1 LKELRADKRVSVL
14 FYLLAAY
21 IFLQFI
27 WWAYL
32 LIELNLELYA
42 SETAQVRNKKI
53 LMVLGEGAV
62 FFSILIAG
70 LIISR
75 NSIKK
80 EISLIRQQRNFLLSI
95 THELKTPISAI
106 RLCLETLSKHPD
118 LDHEKRIT
126 LQGNALANTS
136 RLNELIDNVLLAT
149 RIESGENVLT
159 AEWTNISELTNR
171 ILSRFN
177 GESNSRINRNIEDGI
192 SLKVDP
198 SAYDSILTNLI
209 ENALKYGGDNPTT
222 VLLKSADSRAILSI
236 SDEGPG
242 ISDEVKKKVFTKFY
256 RAQNEETRSQ
266 KGTGLGLYIVKE
278 LVELHRGKISIENNP
293 KNGALFQVEFPLQ
306 KN

>member
-1 LKELRADKRVSVL
+1 
-14 FYLLAAY
+14 
-21 IFLQFI
+21 
-27 WWAYL
+27 
-32 LIELNLELYA
+32 
-42 SETAQVRNKKI
+42 
-53 LMVLGEGAV
+53 MVLGEGAV

-75 NSIKK
+75 NSIRK

-106 RLCLETLSKHPD
+106 RLCLETLSKHQD
-118 LDHEKRIT
+118 LDSKKRIS
-126 LQGNALANTS
+126 LQENALVNTS

-159 AEWTNISELTNR
+159 SEWTNISDLTNK
-171 ILSRFN
+171 ILGRFTT
-177 GESNSRINRNIEDGI
+177 ESNNGIKRDIEEGI
-192 SLKVDP
+192 TVKVDP

-222 VLLKSADSRAILSI
+222 VQLKSADSSVSLSVC
-236 SDEGPG
+236 DEGPG
-242 ISDEVKKKVFTKFY
+242 ITDEVKKKIFTKFY

-278 LVELHRGKISIENNP
+278 LVELHRGKIRLESTP
-293 KNGALFQVEFPLQ
+293 TGAQFHVEFPL
-306 KN
+306 KEN